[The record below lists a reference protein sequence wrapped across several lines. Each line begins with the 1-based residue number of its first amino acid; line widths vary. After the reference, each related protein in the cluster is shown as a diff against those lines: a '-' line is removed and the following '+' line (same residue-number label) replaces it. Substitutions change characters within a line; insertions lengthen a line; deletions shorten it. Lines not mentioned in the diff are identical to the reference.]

1 MDPEIGA
8 DRLRSGGAEAA
19 PVPQAELTLCAPAT
33 TEALTPPPRFCAR
46 PSGGSPTS
54 AILFIETLI

>member
-33 TEALTPPPRFCAR
+33 TEALTPPPPVLC
-46 PSGGSPTS
+46 
-54 AILFIETLI
+54 ETLWRKPNLCNIVY